1 MGGGKKETEF
11 SAVGKC
17 RKNQC
22 SGFLGAEYMEELLA
36 SLGNAG
42 RKRIYFSDV
51 FLFSLFS
58 IVVYFYVL

>member
-1 MGGGKKETEF
+1 M
-11 SAVGKC
+11 GKC

-42 RKRIYFSDV
+42 RNCTYFSDV
-51 FLFSLFS
+51 FLFSLFF